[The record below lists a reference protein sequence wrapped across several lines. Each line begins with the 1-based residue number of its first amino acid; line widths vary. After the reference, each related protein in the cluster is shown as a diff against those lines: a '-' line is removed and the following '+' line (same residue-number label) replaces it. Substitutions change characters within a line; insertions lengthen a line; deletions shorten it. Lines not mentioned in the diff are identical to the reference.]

1 VALAAPPEDTEVFG
15 KELRFRITDLPDG
28 DCTVRLGFQEVL
40 LDASGERLMDTAI
53 NDKPVAQD
61 FDVVKEAGGD
71 MKYITR
77 DFPATVSNGTLLGSL
92 VGKNFKAFLNYLQV
106 RRGDQVL
113 FTYNAGWLPLFVN
126 WGYYAR
132 YKENSNSRAI
142 YCDQSFSPG
151 KAGIPALPWGKKI
164 GYTLGLNRS

>member
-1 VALAAPPEDTEVFG
+1 
-15 KELRFRITDLPDG
+15 
-28 DCTVRLGFQEVL
+28 
-40 LDASGERLMDTAI
+40 
-53 NDKPVAQD
+53 
-61 FDVVKEAGGD
+61 
-71 MKYITR
+71 
-77 DFPATVSNGTLLGSL
+77 
-92 VGKNFKAFLNYLQV
+92 
-106 RRGDQVL
+106 VL

-151 KAGIPALPWGKKI
+151 RPALRPAGLGEKDQARAPVPESRYIGQPGHERNYFEGVFAPGKAGIPALPWGKKI